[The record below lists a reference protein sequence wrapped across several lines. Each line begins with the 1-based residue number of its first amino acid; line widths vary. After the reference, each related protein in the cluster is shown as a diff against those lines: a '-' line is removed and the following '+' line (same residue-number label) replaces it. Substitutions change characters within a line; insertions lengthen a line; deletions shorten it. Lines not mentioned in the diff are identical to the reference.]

1 MVEHTFIH
9 WNETR
14 MKRIQFR
21 RAVCLLCK
29 SNGNRIILFMR
40 TQNVAIYVNSRRGGE
55 TKLKN
60 VSVYRQTFITHSKR
74 SCIWSILSNCATY
87 LALTFCSCRT
97 HRRYFK
103 LFIDNFIDCSRT
115 NAAFDDREEISWDAE
130 PNAHHHHHSAF
141 WIQFAKMFY
150 SVNFREFITRANR
163 TQ

>member
-1 MVEHTFIH
+1 MRRPFVRDILSLTCHPNMPFLYFMLNKWLNTHSFTE
-9 WNETR
+9 NETR

-87 LALTFCSCRT
+87 LAVTFCSCRT

-115 NAAFDDREEISWDAE
+115 NAAFDDREEIS
-130 PNAHHHHHSAF
+130 
-141 WIQFAKMFY
+141 
-150 SVNFREFITRANR
+150 
-163 TQ
+163 